1 MVGFANSRYLA
12 PHKEVLS
19 KFQGLIK
26 KKWKFCQ

>member
-1 MVGFANSRYLA
+1 MQEFMVGFANSRYLA

-26 KKWKFCQ
+26 KK